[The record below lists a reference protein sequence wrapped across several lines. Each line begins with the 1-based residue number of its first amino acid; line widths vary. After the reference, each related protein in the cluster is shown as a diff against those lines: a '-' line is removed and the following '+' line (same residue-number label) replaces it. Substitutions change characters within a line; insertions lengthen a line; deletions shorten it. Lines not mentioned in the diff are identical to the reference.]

1 MNQRQF
7 DAFKAE
13 LRQMLETRIERPL
26 DDLNT
31 RLAHVEEKLKEHDGR
46 FDALDKRIGEVAD
59 RVDHHFANLSHK
71 INILDERLEKIEG
84 KPPDMTGR
92 PEQEAKP
99 R

>member
-1 MNQRQF
+1 M
-7 DAFKAE
+7 
-13 LRQMLETRIERPL
+13 
-26 DDLNT
+26 
-31 RLAHVEEKLKEHDGR
+31 
-46 FDALDKRIGEVAD
+46 
-59 RVDHHFANLSHK
+59 DHHFANLSHK